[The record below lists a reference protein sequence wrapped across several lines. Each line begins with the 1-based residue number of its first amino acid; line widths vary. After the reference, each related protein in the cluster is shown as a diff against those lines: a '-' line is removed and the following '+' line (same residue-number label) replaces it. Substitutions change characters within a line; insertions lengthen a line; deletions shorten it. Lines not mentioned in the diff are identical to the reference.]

1 MSEAQAGVRAE
12 AASDGG
18 EETMSSNDDSAH
30 EAGSPA
36 YGFSDD
42 ELAAHPLVFA
52 DGLLEDKVILLSGGG
67 SGIGKATAFV
77 LARLGANVLICG
89 RREEKLAQTAQSI
102 EARVGRKVAYRAM
115 TIRDPGQVESLIDET
130 WQRFGRLDVLV
141 NNGGG
146 QFPQDA
152 IDFSDKGWHAVIDTN
167 LNGTWYMMQRAARR
181 WRDAGQPGHI
191 INVVAVVNRGM
202 PQVAHTCAARAGVIY
217 LSKTVST
224 EWAPLNIQVNCV
236 APGSIATTGLGVYE
250 PDVAAMFKY
259 ANPMHR
265 FGDSFDIAQAIVYL
279 AAPSGK
285 FVTGE
290 VLTVDGGAQQ
300 HGENWSAGIPDYFK
314 VHGR

>member
-1 MSEAQAGVRAE
+1 MASNPKDAGTSGR
-12 AASDGG
+12 S
-18 EETMSSNDDSAH
+18 
-30 EAGSPA
+30 A
-36 YGFSDD
+36 YGFTNE
-42 ELAAHPLVFA
+42 ELASLPLVFA
-52 DGLLEDKVILLSGGG
+52 DNLLEGKVFLLSGGG

-77 LARLGANVLICG
+77 LARLGAEVMICG
-89 RREEKLAQTAQSI
+89 RDEEKLRRASDSI
-102 EARVGRKVAYRAM
+102 GELVGREVAYHAM
-115 TIRDPGQVESLIDET
+115 TIRDPDQVDELMSAT
-130 WQRFGRLDVLV
+130 WERFGGLDVLV

-152 IDFSDKGWHAVIDTN
+152 IDFSVKGWNAVIDTN

-181 WRDAGQPGHI
+181 WRDQETPGHI
-191 INVVAVVNRGM
+191 INVVAVIGRGM

-224 EWAPLNIQVNCV
+224 EWAPFNIQVNCV
-236 APGSIATTGLGVYE
+236 APGSIATTGLEVYKPE
-250 PDVAAMFKY
+250 VAEMFRY

-265 FGDSFDIAQAIVYL
+265 FGDSLDIAQAIVYL

-285 FVTGE
+285 FITGE
-290 VLTVDGGAQQ
+290 VVTVDGGAAQ

>member
-1 MSEAQAGVRAE
+1 MSRHPKDLKPDPEPVRYGY
-12 AASDGG
+12 SD
-18 EETMSSNDDSAH
+18 E
-30 EAGSPA
+30 
-36 YGFSDD
+36 
-42 ELAAHPLVFA
+42 ELATLPLVYA
-52 DGLLEDKVILLSGGG
+52 DNLLKDKVIVVSGGG

-77 LARLGANVLICG
+77 LSRLGARVMLCG
-89 RREEKLAQTAQSI
+89 RREGRLKETVASI
-102 EARVGRKVAYRAM
+102 KSLLGCDVHYKAM
-115 TIRDPGQVESLIDET
+115 TIRDPVQVDALIDET
-130 WQRFGRLDVLV
+130 WERLGGIDVLV

-181 WRDAGQPGHI
+181 WRDAERPGHI
-191 INVVAVVNRGM
+191 VNVVAVIGRGM

-236 APGSIATTGLGVYE
+236 APGSIATEGLGVYE

-265 FGDSFDIAQAIVYL
+265 LGTATDIAQAIVYL
-279 AAPSGK
+279 AAPSGR
-285 FVTGE
+285 FITGE